1 MMTSEVMDHFLTQ
14 QLENAE
20 SMIDLLYECYASKAT
35 TDNELIRE
43 SFFVLERCTKDMPY
57 EVCDQISAAMIS
69 ACVECERLAFLD
81 GVALGVKLMMELTR
95 Q

>member
-1 MMTSEVMDHFLTQ
+1 MMTFEVMDNFITQ
-14 QLENAE
+14 QLDNVG
-20 SMIDLLYECYASKAT
+20 SVIDLLYECYASKAT
-35 TDNELIRE
+35 TDNERIRE
-43 SFFVLERCTKDMPY
+43 SFFVLERCTKDMSY

-81 GVALGVKLMMELTR
+81 GVALGAKLMLELTR

>member
-1 MMTSEVMDHFLTQ
+1 MTFEVMDNFITQ
-14 QLENAE
+14 QLDNVG
-20 SMIDLLYECYASKAT
+20 SVIDLLYECYASKAT
-35 TDNELIRE
+35 TDNVRIRE
-43 SFFVLERCTKDMPY
+43 SFFVLERGTKDMSY

-81 GVALGVKLMMELTR
+81 GVALGAKLMLELTR

>member
-1 MMTSEVMDHFLTQ
+1 MMTSERINRFLAQ
-14 QLENAE
+14 QVENTESILE
-20 SMIDLLYECYASKAT
+20 LLYECYASKAA

-69 ACVECERLAFLD
+69 ACVECERMAFLD
-81 GVALGVKLMMELTR
+81 GVALGAKLMMELTR

>member
-1 MMTSEVMDHFLTQ
+1 MNTSERINRFLAQ
-14 QLENAE
+14 QVENTESILE
-20 SMIDLLYECYASKAT
+20 LLYECYASKAT
-35 TDNELIRE
+35 TDNELIHE

-81 GVALGVKLMMELTR
+81 GVALGAKLMMELTR
-95 Q
+95 